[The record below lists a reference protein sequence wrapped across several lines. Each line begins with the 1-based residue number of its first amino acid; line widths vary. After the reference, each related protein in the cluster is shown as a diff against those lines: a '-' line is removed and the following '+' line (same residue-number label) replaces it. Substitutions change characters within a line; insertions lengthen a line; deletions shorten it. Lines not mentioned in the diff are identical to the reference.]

1 MAATQQI
8 QIDAINAAMEH
19 LHFTKERADEVIQA
33 VLGSDSMLLANK
45 AGKRKTKRVQKEPGE
60 KRKQTA
66 GQMAYK
72 SFLSENLAKLKT
84 QIAAEQPELSKKE
97 VQNEAM
103 KQVGAEWKKLQAE
116 KSSESASDTGSN
128 EVSDAENE
136 PSTPITSAPSSPTTP
151 PPAPKKAK
159 VVKKGGQ

>member
-1 MAATQQI
+1 MATTQQI

-45 AGKRKTKRVQKEPGE
+45 AGKRKTKECRRSRVRSASRQ
-60 KRKQTA
+60 R

-136 PSTPITSAPSSPTTP
+136 PSTPITSAQSSPTTP